1 MEPTLIF
8 SNVSYFY
15 VRDCSL
21 PSPQVKLSY
30 IIITSNLMYQLSH
43 DLLNTLSLKFF
54 GSFKKVSKL
63 SEAYSL
69 VPNLPFKN
77 KDLAKAEEN

>member
-1 MEPTLIF
+1 
-8 SNVSYFY
+8 
-15 VRDCSL
+15 
-21 PSPQVKLSY
+21 
-30 IIITSNLMYQLSH
+30 MYQLPH

-69 VPNLPFKN
+69 VPKLPFKDN
-77 KDLAKAEEN
+77 DLAKAAEN